1 MHFQRIIYY
10 NIFHRRVGQTEIEN
24 VVERSF
30 RLGIPCHYFL
40 ETNEKFLPL
49 HVCDVKNVSLA
60 LYCPR
65 KFFAVCDRYVIWFF
79 KRHSETSE
87 KLFEVGTTP
96 AIKAR

>member
-40 ETNEKFLPL
+40 EINEKFLPL
-49 HVCDVKNVSLA
+49 HVCDVKKCQLGFVLSSKIFCRL
-60 LYCPR
+60 
-65 KFFAVCDRYVIWFF
+65 
-79 KRHSETSE
+79 
-87 KLFEVGTTP
+87 
-96 AIKAR
+96 